1 MGAINSRERDGRDLG
16 QSPQHVHEPIDLG
29 WRVVEGLRRSVER
42 VPGDPGYRERA
53 RARATEIANL
63 DGVGR
68 AADIVE
74 EAFRTKRPVL
84 AGR

>member
-1 MGAINSRERDGRDLG
+1 VARRLEWLGVGEVVLPRHLTASRLG
-16 QSPQHVHEPIDLG
+16 KA
-29 WRVVEGLRRSVER
+29 VER
-42 VPGDPGYRERA
+42 VLGDPGYRERA
-53 RARATEIANL
+53 RARAAVIASL

-74 EAFRTKRPVL
+74 EAFRTNRPVL

>member
-1 MGAINSRERDGRDLG
+1 VVLPRQLTASRLR
-16 QSPQHVHEPIDLG
+16 QSI
-29 WRVVEGLRRSVER
+29 ER
-42 VPGDPGYRERA
+42 VLGDPGYRA
-53 RARATEIANL
+53 RARGRAAEIASL

-74 EAFRTKRPVL
+74 EAFRTRKPVL